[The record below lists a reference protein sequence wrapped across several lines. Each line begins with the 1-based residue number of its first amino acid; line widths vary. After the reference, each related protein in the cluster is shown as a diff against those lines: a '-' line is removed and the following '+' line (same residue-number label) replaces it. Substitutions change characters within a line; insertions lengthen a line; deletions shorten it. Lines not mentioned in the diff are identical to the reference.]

1 MKEFILRIE
10 SVIHLVLLILCC
22 GAVELADAK
31 APEKAKVTIGS
42 AVVYDRSSK
51 YDHSFNQAAYENGVL
66 PLREQGYTI
75 KEVEP
80 ANHVQTQLGVMKL
93 ARRGYNPIVGVGYA
107 VSPAIER
114 AAKAF
119 PDTSFVIID
128 SVIHLPNVRSV
139 TFQEEQGAYLA
150 GVLAALKTKKNHI
163 GFVGG
168 MDIPLIRKFS
178 CGYALGA
185 KTIKPDIRITRH
197 YVGSTSHA
205 WDDPS
210 KGIEIARHQ
219 YEQGAD
225 VIFAAAGGSGLG
237 VYQAANDHNFYAIA
251 VDSNQ
256 NHLYPGAVLSSMV
269 KSVGKVVWQSI
280 VDFNTGQWQAGH
292 QQLGLAGDWV
302 GLTRDKYNGDVFSL
316 QLASAVNEH
325 KRALLQ
331 QQDPRKTIVSLCAQE
346 IN

>member
-1 MKEFILRIE
+1 MPAVSCMSILLFCT
-10 SVIHLVLLILCC
+10 VIGWASSAMATVNNI
-22 GAVELADAK
+22 GA
-31 APEKAKVTIGS
+31 

-51 YDHSFNQAAYENGVL
+51 YDHSFNQAAFENGVS
-66 PLREQGYTI
+66 PLRERGFVI

-93 ARRGYNPIVGVGYA
+93 ARRGYNPIIGIGYA

-114 AAKAF
+114 AAKAY
-119 PDTSFVIID
+119 PNISFVTID
-128 SVIHLPNVRSV
+128 GVVNLPNVSSI

-150 GVLAALKTKKNHI
+150 GVLAALKSKTNHI

-185 KTIKPDIRITRH
+185 KSVKPDILITRH
-197 YVGSTSHA
+197 YIGSTSHA

-237 VYQAANDHNFYAIA
+237 VYQAASDHGFYAIA

-269 KSVGKVVWQSI
+269 KLVGKVVWQSVI
-280 VDFNTGQWQAGH
+280 DFSQNKWQPGH
-292 QQLGLAGDWV
+292 RELGLSGDWV
-302 GLTRDKYNGDVFSL
+302 GLTRDQYNANEFTPSL
-316 QLASAVNEH
+316 ANAIDEH
-325 KRALLQ
+325 KQYLLT
-331 QQDPRKTIVSLCAQE
+331 QDDPNKSIVTLCAQG

>member
-1 MKEFILRIE
+1 MPSVSCMSILLFFTVLGWASSAMA
-10 SVIHLVLLILCC
+10 SVNNI
-22 GAVELADAK
+22 GA
-31 APEKAKVTIGS
+31 

-51 YDHSFNQAAYENGVL
+51 YDHSFNQAAFENGVS
-66 PLREQGYTI
+66 PLQERGFII

-80 ANHVQTQLGVMKL
+80 ANHVQAQLGVMKL
-93 ARRGYNPIVGVGYA
+93 ARRGFNPIIGIGYA

-114 AAKAF
+114 AAKAY
-119 PDTSFVIID
+119 PNISFVTID
-128 SVIHLPNVRSV
+128 GVVNLPNVSSI

-150 GVLAALKTKKNHI
+150 GVLAALKSTNNHI
-163 GFVGG
+163 GFIGG

-185 KTIKPDIRITRH
+185 KSVKPNILVTRH

-237 VYQAANDHNFYAIA
+237 VYQAASDHGFYAIA

-269 KSVGKVVWQSI
+269 KLVGKVVWQS
-280 VDFNTGQWQAGH
+280 VMDFSQNKWKPGH
-292 QQLGLAGDWV
+292 RELGLSGDWV
-302 GLTRDKYNGDVFSL
+302 GLTRDRYNATEFTPAL
-316 QLASAVNEH
+316 ENAINEH
-325 KRALLQ
+325 KQYLLTQ
-331 QQDPRKTIVSLCAQE
+331 GDPSKSIVTLCAQGV
-346 IN
+346 N

>member
-1 MKEFILRIE
+1 VPSVSCMSILLFCTVLGWASSAMA
-10 SVIHLVLLILCC
+10 SVNNI
-22 GAVELADAK
+22 GA
-31 APEKAKVTIGS
+31 

-51 YDHSFNQAAYENGVL
+51 YDHSFNQAAFENGVS
-66 PLREQGYTI
+66 PLREHGFVI

-93 ARRGYNPIVGVGYA
+93 ARRGYNPIIGIGYA

-114 AAKAF
+114 AAKAY
-119 PDTSFVIID
+119 PNISFVTID
-128 SVIHLPNVRSV
+128 GIVNLPNVSSI

-150 GVLAALKTKKNHI
+150 GVLAALKSTTNHI
-163 GFVGG
+163 GFIGG

-185 KTIKPDIRITRH
+185 KSVKPNILITRH
-197 YVGSTSHA
+197 YIGSTSHA

-237 VYQAANDHNFYAIA
+237 VYQAASDHGFYAIA

-269 KSVGKVVWQSI
+269 KLVGKVVWQN
-280 VDFNTGQWQAGH
+280 VMDFSQNKWQPGH
-292 QQLGLAGDWV
+292 RELGLSGDWV
-302 GLTRDKYNGDVFSL
+302 GLTRDQFNAHEFTPSL
-316 QLASAVNEH
+316 ANAIDEYKQY
-325 KRALLQ
+325 LLT
-331 QQDPRKTIVSLCAQE
+331 QDDPSKSIVTLCAQGL
-346 IN
+346 N

>member
-1 MKEFILRIE
+1 MSILLFCTVLGWASSAMA
-10 SVIHLVLLILCC
+10 SVNNI
-22 GAVELADAK
+22 GA
-31 APEKAKVTIGS
+31 

-51 YDHSFNQAAYENGVL
+51 YDHSFNQAAFENGVS
-66 PLREQGYTI
+66 PLREHGFVI

-93 ARRGYNPIVGVGYA
+93 ARRGYNPIIGIGYA

-114 AAKAF
+114 AAKAY
-119 PDTSFVIID
+119 PNISFVTID
-128 SVIHLPNVRSV
+128 GIVNLPNVSSI

-150 GVLAALKTKKNHI
+150 GVLAALKSTTNHI
-163 GFVGG
+163 GFIGG

-185 KTIKPDIRITRH
+185 KSVKPNILITRH
-197 YVGSTSHA
+197 YIGSTSHA

-237 VYQAANDHNFYAIA
+237 VYQAASDHGFYAIA

-269 KSVGKVVWQSI
+269 KLVGKVVWQN
-280 VDFNTGQWQAGH
+280 VMDFSQNKWQPGH
-292 QQLGLAGDWV
+292 RELGLSGDWV
-302 GLTRDKYNGDVFSL
+302 GLTRDQFNAHEFTPSL
-316 QLASAVNEH
+316 ANAIDEYKQY
-325 KRALLQ
+325 LLT
-331 QQDPRKTIVSLCAQE
+331 QDDPSKSIVTLCAQGL
-346 IN
+346 N

>member
-1 MKEFILRIE
+1 MPSVSCMSILLFCTVLGWASSAMA
-10 SVIHLVLLILCC
+10 SVNNI
-22 GAVELADAK
+22 GA
-31 APEKAKVTIGS
+31 

-51 YDHSFNQAAYENGVL
+51 YDHSFNQAAFENGVS
-66 PLREQGYTI
+66 PLREHGFVI

-93 ARRGYNPIVGVGYA
+93 ARRGYNPIIGIGYA

-114 AAKAF
+114 AAKAY
-119 PDTSFVIID
+119 PNISFVTID
-128 SVIHLPNVRSV
+128 GIVNLPNVSSI

-150 GVLAALKTKKNHI
+150 GVLAALKSTTNHI
-163 GFVGG
+163 GFIGG

-185 KTIKPDIRITRH
+185 KSVKPNILITRH
-197 YVGSTSHA
+197 YIGSTSHA

-237 VYQAANDHNFYAIA
+237 VYQAASDHGFYAIA

-269 KSVGKVVWQSI
+269 KLVGKVVWQN
-280 VDFNTGQWQAGH
+280 VMDFSQNKWQPGH
-292 QQLGLAGDWV
+292 RELGLSGDWV
-302 GLTRDKYNGDVFSL
+302 GLTRDQFNAHEFTPSL
-316 QLASAVNEH
+316 ANAIDEYKQY
-325 KRALLQ
+325 LLT
-331 QQDPRKTIVSLCAQE
+331 QDDPSKSIVTLCAQGL
-346 IN
+346 N

>member
-1 MKEFILRIE
+1 MPSVSCMSILLFCTVLGWASSAMA
-10 SVIHLVLLILCC
+10 SVNNI
-22 GAVELADAK
+22 GA
-31 APEKAKVTIGS
+31 

-51 YDHSFNQAAYENGVL
+51 YDHSFNQAAFENGVS
-66 PLREQGYTI
+66 PLREHGFVI

-93 ARRGYNPIVGVGYA
+93 ARRGYNPIIGIGYA

-114 AAKAF
+114 AAKAY
-119 PDTSFVIID
+119 PNISFVTID
-128 SVIHLPNVRSV
+128 GIVNLPNVSSI

-150 GVLAALKTKKNHI
+150 GVLAALKSTTNHI
-163 GFVGG
+163 GFIGG

-185 KTIKPDIRITRH
+185 KSVKPNILITRH
-197 YVGSTSHA
+197 YIGSTSHA

-237 VYQAANDHNFYAIA
+237 VYQAASDHGFYAIA

-269 KSVGKVVWQSI
+269 KLVGKVVWQNVMEFSQ
-280 VDFNTGQWQAGH
+280 NKWQPGH
-292 QQLGLAGDWV
+292 RELGLSGDWV
-302 GLTRDKYNGDVFSL
+302 GLTRDQFNAHEFTPSL
-316 QLASAVNEH
+316 ANAIDEYKQY
-325 KRALLQ
+325 LLT
-331 QQDPRKTIVSLCAQE
+331 QDDPSKSIVTLCAQGL
-346 IN
+346 N

>member
-1 MKEFILRIE
+1 MPSVSYMSILLFCTVLGWASSAMA
-10 SVIHLVLLILCC
+10 SVNNI
-22 GAVELADAK
+22 GA
-31 APEKAKVTIGS
+31 

-51 YDHSFNQAAYENGVL
+51 YDHSFNQAAFENGVS
-66 PLREQGYTI
+66 PLREHGFVI

-93 ARRGYNPIVGVGYA
+93 ARRGYNPIIGIGYA

-114 AAKAF
+114 AAKAY
-119 PDTSFVIID
+119 PNISFVTID
-128 SVIHLPNVRSV
+128 GIVNLPNVSSI

-150 GVLAALKTKKNHI
+150 GVLAALKSTTNHI
-163 GFVGG
+163 GFIGG

-185 KTIKPDIRITRH
+185 KSVKPNILITRH
-197 YVGSTSHA
+197 YIGSTSHA

-237 VYQAANDHNFYAIA
+237 VYQAASDHGFYAIA

-269 KSVGKVVWQSI
+269 KLVGKVVWQN
-280 VDFNTGQWQAGH
+280 VMDFSQNKWQPGH
-292 QQLGLAGDWV
+292 RELGLSGDWV
-302 GLTRDKYNGDVFSL
+302 GLTRDQFNAHEFTPSL
-316 QLASAVNEH
+316 ANAIDEYKQY
-325 KRALLQ
+325 LLT
-331 QQDPRKTIVSLCAQE
+331 QDDPSKSIVTLCAQGL
-346 IN
+346 N

>member
-1 MKEFILRIE
+1 MPSVSCMSILLFCTVLGWASSAMA
-10 SVIHLVLLILCC
+10 SVNNI
-22 GAVELADAK
+22 GA
-31 APEKAKVTIGS
+31 

-51 YDHSFNQAAYENGVL
+51 YDHSFNQAAFENGVS
-66 PLREQGYTI
+66 PLREHGFVI

-93 ARRGYNPIVGVGYA
+93 ARRGYNPIIGIGYA

-114 AAKAF
+114 AAKAY
-119 PDTSFVIID
+119 PNISFVTID
-128 SVIHLPNVRSV
+128 GIVNLPNVSSI

-150 GVLAALKTKKNHI
+150 GVLAALKSTTNHI
-163 GFVGG
+163 GFIGG

-185 KTIKPDIRITRH
+185 KSVKPNILITRH
-197 YVGSTSHA
+197 YIGSTSHA

-237 VYQAANDHNFYAIA
+237 VYQAASDHGFYAIA

-269 KSVGKVVWQSI
+269 KLVGKVVWQN
-280 VDFNTGQWQAGH
+280 VMDFSQNKWQPGH
-292 QQLGLAGDWV
+292 RELGLSGDWV
-302 GLTRDKYNGDVFSL
+302 GLTRDQFNAHEFTPSL
-316 QLASAVNEH
+316 ANAINEY
-325 KRALLQ
+325 KQYLLT
-331 QQDPRKTIVSLCAQE
+331 QDDPSKSIVTLCAQGL
-346 IN
+346 N

>member
-1 MKEFILRIE
+1 MSILLFCTVLGWASSAMA
-10 SVIHLVLLILCC
+10 SVNNI
-22 GAVELADAK
+22 GA
-31 APEKAKVTIGS
+31 

-51 YDHSFNQAAYENGVL
+51 YDHSFNQAAFENGVS
-66 PLREQGYTI
+66 PLREHGFVI

-93 ARRGYNPIVGVGYA
+93 ARRGYNPIIGIGYA

-114 AAKAF
+114 AAKAY
-119 PDTSFVIID
+119 PNISFVTID
-128 SVIHLPNVRSV
+128 GIVNLPNVSSI

-150 GVLAALKTKKNHI
+150 GVLAALKSTTNHI
-163 GFVGG
+163 GFIGG

-185 KTIKPDIRITRH
+185 KSVKPNILITRH
-197 YVGSTSHA
+197 YIGSTSHA

-237 VYQAANDHNFYAIA
+237 VYQAASDHGFYAIA

-269 KSVGKVVWQSI
+269 KLVGKVVWQN
-280 VDFNTGQWQAGH
+280 VMDFSQNKWQPGH
-292 QQLGLAGDWV
+292 RELGLSGDWV
-302 GLTRDKYNGDVFSL
+302 GLTRDQFNAHEFTPSL
-316 QLASAVNEH
+316 ANAINEY
-325 KRALLQ
+325 KQYLLT
-331 QQDPRKTIVSLCAQE
+331 QDDPSKSIVTLCAQGL
-346 IN
+346 N

>member
-1 MKEFILRIE
+1 MPAVSCMSILLFCT
-10 SVIHLVLLILCC
+10 VIGWASSAMATVNNI
-22 GAVELADAK
+22 GA
-31 APEKAKVTIGS
+31 

-51 YDHSFNQAAYENGVL
+51 YDHSFNQAAFENGVS
-66 PLREQGYTI
+66 PLRERGFVI

-93 ARRGYNPIVGVGYA
+93 ARRGYNPIIGIGYA

-114 AAKAF
+114 AAKAY
-119 PDTSFVIID
+119 PNISFVTID
-128 SVIHLPNVRSV
+128 GIVNLPNVSSI

-150 GVLAALKTKKNHI
+150 GVLAALKSKTNHI

-185 KTIKPDIRITRH
+185 KSVKPDILITRH
-197 YVGSTSHA
+197 YIGSTSHA

-237 VYQAANDHNFYAIA
+237 VYQAASDHSFYAIA

-269 KSVGKVVWQSI
+269 KLVGKVVWQSVI
-280 VDFNTGQWQAGH
+280 DFSQNKWQPGH
-292 QQLGLAGDWV
+292 RELGLSGDWV
-302 GLTRDKYNGDVFSL
+302 GLTRDNYNANEFTPSL
-316 QLASAVNEH
+316 AHTVDEH
-325 KRALLQ
+325 KQYLLT
-331 QQDPRKTIVSLCAQE
+331 QDDPSKSIVTLCAQGL
-346 IN
+346 N

>member
-1 MKEFILRIE
+1 MPAVNCMSILLFCT
-10 SVIHLVLLILCC
+10 VIGWASSAMATVNNI
-22 GAVELADAK
+22 GA
-31 APEKAKVTIGS
+31 

-51 YDHSFNQAAYENGVL
+51 YDHSFNQAAFENGVS
-66 PLREQGYTI
+66 PLRERGFVI

-93 ARRGYNPIVGVGYA
+93 ARRGYNPIIGIGYA

-114 AAKAF
+114 AAKAY
-119 PDTSFVIID
+119 PNISFVTID
-128 SVIHLPNVRSV
+128 GVVNLPNVSSI

-150 GVLAALKTKKNHI
+150 GVLAALKSKSNHI
-163 GFVGG
+163 GFVDG

-178 CGYALGA
+178 CGYVLGA
-185 KTIKPDIRITRH
+185 KSVKPNILITRH
-197 YVGSTSHA
+197 YIGSTSHA

-237 VYQAANDHNFYAIA
+237 VYQAASDHGFYAIA

-269 KSVGKVVWQSI
+269 KLVGKVVWQN
-280 VDFNTGQWQAGH
+280 VMDFSQNKWRPGH
-292 QQLGLAGDWV
+292 RELGLSGDWV
-302 GLTRDKYNGDVFSL
+302 GLIRDQYNANEFTPFI
-316 QLASAVNEH
+316 VNAIDEH
-325 KRALLQ
+325 KQYLLTQ
-331 QQDPRKTIVSLCAQE
+331 NDPSKSIVTQCAQGL
-346 IN
+346 N

>member
-1 MKEFILRIE
+1 MSILLFCTVLGWASSAMA
-10 SVIHLVLLILCC
+10 SVNNI
-22 GAVELADAK
+22 GA
-31 APEKAKVTIGS
+31 

-51 YDHSFNQAAYENGVL
+51 YDHSFNQAAFENGVS
-66 PLREQGYTI
+66 PLREHGFVI

-93 ARRGYNPIVGVGYA
+93 ARRGYNPIIGIGYA

-114 AAKAF
+114 AAKAY
-119 PDTSFVIID
+119 PNISFVTID
-128 SVIHLPNVRSV
+128 GIVNLPNVSSI

-150 GVLAALKTKKNHI
+150 GVLAALKSTTNHI
-163 GFVGG
+163 GFIGG

-185 KTIKPDIRITRH
+185 KSVKPNILITRH
-197 YVGSTSHA
+197 YIGSTSHA

-237 VYQAANDHNFYAIA
+237 VYQAASDHGFYAIA

-269 KSVGKVVWQSI
+269 KLVGKVVWQN
-280 VDFNTGQWQAGH
+280 VMDFSQNKWQPGH
-292 QQLGLAGDWV
+292 RELGLSGDWV
-302 GLTRDKYNGDVFSL
+302 GLTRDQFNAHEFTHSL
-316 QLASAVNEH
+316 ANAINEY
-325 KRALLQ
+325 KQYLLT
-331 QQDPRKTIVSLCAQE
+331 QDDPSKSIVTLCAQGL
-346 IN
+346 N

>member
-1 MKEFILRIE
+1 MPAVNCMSILLFCT
-10 SVIHLVLLILCC
+10 VIGWASSAMATVNNI
-22 GAVELADAK
+22 GA
-31 APEKAKVTIGS
+31 

-51 YDHSFNQAAYENGVL
+51 YDHSFNQAAFENGVS
-66 PLREQGYTI
+66 PLRERGFVI

-93 ARRGYNPIVGVGYA
+93 ARRGYNPIIGIGYA

-114 AAKAF
+114 AAKAY
-119 PDTSFVIID
+119 PNISFVTID
-128 SVIHLPNVRSV
+128 GVVNLPNVSSI

-150 GVLAALKTKKNHI
+150 GVLAALKSKSNHI

-185 KTIKPDIRITRH
+185 KSVKPNILITRH
-197 YVGSTSHA
+197 YIGSTSHA

-237 VYQAANDHNFYAIA
+237 VYQAASDHGFYAIA

-269 KSVGKVVWQSI
+269 KLVGKVVWQN
-280 VDFNTGQWQAGH
+280 VMDFSQNKWRPGH
-292 QQLGLAGDWV
+292 RELGLSGDWV
-302 GLTRDKYNGDVFSL
+302 GLIRDQYNANEFTPFI
-316 QLASAVNEH
+316 VNAIDEH
-325 KRALLQ
+325 KQYLLTQ
-331 QQDPRKTIVSLCAQE
+331 NDPSKSIVTQCAQGL
-346 IN
+346 N